1 MTLATQCLLSLA
13 PAKFSL
19 DARVAPQ
26 VHGPAVRRSLLALT
40 RDSRARD
47 TPIRTN
53 AQYMEI
59 FSILGQAAPLAE
71 EAPQPPSPAPEKPVD
86 VLSFPGDDGGRSLT
100 AMARRDLHVALQLLA
115 ERAQYITGA
124 SGAAIALREKDQMI
138 CRASAGSAAPE
149 LGAHLQVNSGLS
161 GESVR
166 TRKTLRCDN
175 ADSDARVNR
184 DSCRTLGIAS
194 VVVMPLLKDGEV
206 NGVFELLSE
215 RPYAFEE
222 RDINALERL
231 GEMIQTAV
239 GHAQAAE
246 RADAGFGEP
255 VAAEATK
262 ETALAEKQSAA
273 AAASNPAGV
282 ITEVVNTPATEEKPP
297 LQAATTPL
305 SAAPSSVNKC
315 AQCGF
320 PVSGGRTL
328 CLDCEAKEP
337 AGPLVSDMAQGD
349 SSWLSSHLYLIAT
362 LIIAL
367 LTIAVIVLRH

>member
-1 MTLATQCLLSLA
+1 
-13 PAKFSL
+13 
-19 DARVAPQ
+19 
-26 VHGPAVRRSLLALT
+26 
-40 RDSRARD
+40 
-47 TPIRTN
+47 
-53 AQYMEI
+53 
-59 FSILGQAAPLAE
+59 
-71 EAPQPPSPAPEKPVD
+71 
-86 VLSFPGDDGGRSLT
+86 
-100 AMARRDLHVALQLLA
+100 MARRDLHVALQLLA

-262 ETALAEKQSAA
+262 ETALAEKQPAA

-337 AGPLVSDMAQGD
+337 AGPLVSDLAQGD

>member
-1 MTLATQCLLSLA
+1 MHSVRNRVSNDPRHSM
-13 PAKFSL
+13 PAF
-19 DARVAPQ
+19 P
-26 VHGPAVRRSLLALT
+26 GPRKVQLGCQGCSLLALT

-71 EAPQPPSPAPEKPVD
+71 EAPQPPSPAPEKTVD

-262 ETALAEKQSAA
+262 ETAVAE
-273 AAASNPAGV
+273 
-282 ITEVVNTPATEEKPP
+282 
-297 LQAATTPL
+297 
-305 SAAPSSVNKC
+305 
-315 AQCGF
+315 
-320 PVSGGRTL
+320 
-328 CLDCEAKEP
+328 
-337 AGPLVSDMAQGD
+337 
-349 SSWLSSHLYLIAT
+349 
-362 LIIAL
+362 
-367 LTIAVIVLRH
+367 